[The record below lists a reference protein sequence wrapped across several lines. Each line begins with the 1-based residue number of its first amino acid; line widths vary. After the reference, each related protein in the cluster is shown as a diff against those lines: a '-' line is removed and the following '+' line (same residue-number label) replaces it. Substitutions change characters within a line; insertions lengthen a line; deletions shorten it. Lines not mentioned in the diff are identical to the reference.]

1 MSGTNKADEFIHH
14 IQTHMY
20 TVYTYIYKHKHKKY
34 PVVQLCT
41 HMHAG
46 IGPITH
52 IHPPGFAPKPL
63 L

>member
-1 MSGTNKADEFIHH
+1 
-14 IQTHMY
+14 MY
-20 TVYTYIYKHKHKKY
+20 TVYTYIYKHIHKKY
-34 PVVQLCT
+34 PVVQLYT

-52 IHPPGFAPKPL
+52 IHPPGFALKPL